1 LLALFT
7 LLILLEP
14 MFMKLERVTLS
25 SLIDRQDSD
34 SGRRNSAF
42 VPGNSGSVE
51 HLRLL
56 FFTDVHARWLRVPRR
71 AIRRAFAQAVAD
83 NVSAVIFGGDL
94 INDRFDVKR
103 GLKVLARLAAL
114 SQSYGLPFYG
124 VSGNHDYKLTAEQF
138 SVAGMTLL
146 DGTTTFIKD
155 NKDREWA
162 LIGLEDLR
170 TAFCR
175 KENIAYQSNLR
186 RGIPRNYEYIDTLL
200 KIEQQ
205 LELCREQNIPP
216 ERRIVL
222 QHNPDLILSLPQ
234 GEVGYFLS
242 GHFHGGQVW
251 LPFGLEYTFLRQERL
266 CKMGITRGVF
276 RWGKIRGYISRGLGC
291 VSLPIRLGSRPE
303 IAVLE
308 LTSVDT

>member
-1 LLALFT
+1 MILLYVFIGLLALFT

-186 RGIPRNYEYIDTLL
+186 RGIPRN
-200 KIEQQ
+200 
-205 LELCREQNIPP
+205 
-216 ERRIVL
+216 
-222 QHNPDLILSLPQ
+222 
-234 GEVGYFLS
+234 
-242 GHFHGGQVW
+242 
-251 LPFGLEYTFLRQERL
+251 
-266 CKMGITRGVF
+266 
-276 RWGKIRGYISRGLGC
+276 
-291 VSLPIRLGSRPE
+291 
-303 IAVLE
+303 
-308 LTSVDT
+308 